1 MEWVVGFIILW
12 LLSLFDR
19 SGTTTKDS
27 NPNYKTENTETLKA
41 SQESLN
47 KLLEQLEEIKEQPKA
62 RKQLMLM
69 RKS

>member
-41 SQESLN
+41 SQEHSMV
-47 KLLEQLEEIKEQPKA
+47 
-62 RKQLMLM
+62 RK
-69 RKS
+69 R